1 MGRAE
6 NMAAYAARIR
16 EQKMTEDVNWGKLLD
31 TVSEIQKWFP
41 EGVAFIGGIAVHAY
55 LEHSGEYAK
64 YAAQSHDADFVI
76 RISDMADLRDI
87 EALTPNNRLNKQQF
101 VKNGFEFDVYVE
113 GQHNLPVDTADAIV
127 YSVERNGLRVVCPE
141 HLLKM
146 KVYAYNDRK
155 GSVKGDKDEADIAR
169 VFLTLN
175 EVSEAATE
183 LDEDDLD
190 VIHDILKGN
199 VYRRL
204 TDNNDFEAR
213 QLKSVCLDNFEG
225 LRRHL
230 GYQ

>member
-6 NMAAYAARIR
+6 NMAAYAARIK
-16 EQKMTEDVNWGKLLD
+16 EQKMAEDVNWGKLLD

-76 RISDMADLRDI
+76 RVADMADLRDI

-146 KVYAYNDRK
+146 KVFAYNDRK

-175 EVSEAATE
+175 EVSEAACE
-183 LDEDDLD
+183 LDEDDLE
-190 VIHDILKGN
+190 VIHEILKGN

-213 QLKSVCLDNFEG
+213 QLKTVCLDNFEG

-230 GYQ
+230 GYR